1 MADSNDSDLSVDK
14 HRFTEMPETMVA
26 AHKMLDEMHTAWLH
40 MFENKDLHGGQML
53 ALLALDIGKR
63 IGAAVRVYPQHRAGI
78 IETVHRNIT
87 LGEQLEHEACAQED
101 NGNVGT
107 A

>member
-1 MADSNDSDLSVDK
+1 MADSDNSIGVDK
-14 HRFTEMPETMVA
+14 HQFTEMPEAMVA
-26 AHKMLDEMHTAWLH
+26 AQNTLDAMHRAWLAQ
-40 MFENKDLHGGQML
+40 FDDSGLHGGQML

-63 IGAAVRVYPQHRAGI
+63 IGAAARVYPQHRAGI